1 MGLVQVGPEPSEQKG
16 PRLLTERIDRA
27 VGESLGQWTG
37 GREEAWR
44 ISTPR
49 PAERKKSKNKQ
60 MGGQREVI

>member
-37 GREEAWR
+37 RGERRPGGFLPHIQQRGRKAKTSRWVDR
-44 ISTPR
+44 
-49 PAERKKSKNKQ
+49 ER
-60 MGGQREVI
+60 